1 MKEAYIADLKP
12 GTSVSTTF
20 LVRTRDRKTARNG
33 SAYLDLEFQ
42 DSTGTIKGKLWD
54 CDSTE
59 LNFEADDVVK
69 VTAGV
74 ELYQGNP
81 QLSLR
86 KIVKCREA
94 DVDLADYLPH
104 SSQNSEEL
112 FKGLLKRIQQ
122 MPQGPLQTLL
132 LSIFNDPEIARKYRQ
147 APAAMTYHHAFIG
160 GLIEHVNSLVRLG
173 DRVCDHY
180 PFLDREL
187 VLAGL
192 LLHDIGK
199 IEELNFTRGFSYSTR
214 GQLVGHIS
222 MGVEMVRDK
231 VREIPDFPPELWDRL
246 QHIILSHHGR
256 LEFGSPKEPMF
267 MEALAVNYLD
277 DLDSKLEAMLEQY
290 AADKDRPGDF
300 TARSRPLGR
309 ELLKPPTEKE
319 QAPAQASTAAPAA
332 RPAKSGNLKF

>member
-42 DSTGTIKGKLWD
+42 DSTGTIKAKLWD
-54 CDSTE
+54 CDSTD

-69 VTAGV
+69 VTASV

-86 KIVKCREA
+86 KIAKCREA
-94 DVDLADYLPH
+94 DIDLADYLPH
-104 SSQNSEEL
+104 STRNSNEL
-112 FKGLLKRIQQ
+112 FKGLLERIQQ
-122 MPQGPLQTLL
+122 MPEGPLQTLL
-132 LSIFNDPEIARKYRQ
+132 LSIFSDPEIARKYRQ
-147 APAAMTYHHAFIG
+147 APAAMSYHHAFIG
-160 GLIEHVNSLVRLG
+160 GLIEHVSSLVGLG

-180 PFLDREL
+180 PFLDRDL
-187 VLAGL
+187 ILAGL
-192 LLHDIGK
+192 LLHDLGK
-199 IEELNFTRGFSYSTR
+199 IEELNFTRGFTYSTR
-214 GQLVGHIS
+214 GNLIGHIS

-246 QHIILSHHGR
+246 QHIILSHHGK

-290 AADKDRPGDF
+290 ATDKDRPGDF

-309 ELLKPPTEKE
+309 ELLKPPGDS
-319 QAPAQASTAAPAA
+319 QPAPNPAPAPARKAAPS
-332 RPAKSGNLKF
+332 KSGTLKF

>member
-1 MKEAYIADLKP
+1 MKEAYIAGLKP

-20 LVRTRDRKTARNG
+20 LVRTKERKTARNG

-42 DSTGTIKGKLWD
+42 DSTGTIKAKLWD
-54 CDSTE
+54 CDSSDTS
-59 LNFEADDVVK
+59 FEADDVVR
-69 VTAGV
+69 VAASV

-86 KIVKCREA
+86 KIAKCREA
-94 DVDLADYLPH
+94 DIDLADYLPH
-104 SSQNSEEL
+104 GAQNTEKL
-112 FKGLLKRIQQ
+112 FGALLKRIRQ

-132 LSIFNDPEIARKYRQ
+132 LEIFNDPEIARRYKL
-147 APAAMTYHHAFIG
+147 APAAMSYHHAFLG
-160 GLIEHVNSLVRLG
+160 GLIEHVSSLVGLG

-187 VLAGL
+187 ILAGL
-192 LLHDIGK
+192 LLHDLGK
-199 IEELNFTRGFSYSTR
+199 IEELKFTRGFSYSTR
-214 GQLVGHIS
+214 GQLIGHIS

-277 DLDSKLEAMLEQY
+277 DLDSKLEAMREQY
-290 AADKDRPGDF
+290 EADKERPGDF

-309 ELLKPPTEKE
+309 ELLKPPAEP
-319 QAPAQASTAAPAA
+319 APAPEAA
-332 RPAKSGNLKF
+332 PAKSGTLKF